1 MKLFEMSVAY
11 KLQSEN
17 FQVFYN
23 RETESFI
30 CSKDLCYDCDKEWYH
45 SINQCIFCGSEN
57 PFVWICSNCD
67 NKVALASSN
76 PNPCKCGQNTLYKSC
91 FNNRCPSRVD
101 KHLSKIILEGGN
113 SPQGIFQKRGQTRS
127 GFTLSQNFCKNCA
140 SEHNYIKTLEFKV
153 LKMNLKN
160 IEEDYK
166 EYISY
171 FDVIIFVNEDFTK
184 FITIKKNEFNKELN
198 EDIDLKKFF

>member
-1 MKLFEMSVAY
+1 M
-11 KLQSEN
+11 
-17 FQVFYN
+17 
-23 RETESFI
+23 
-30 CSKDLCYDCDKEWYH
+30 
-45 SINQCIFCGSEN
+45 
-57 PFVWICSNCD
+57 
-67 NKVALASSN
+67 
-76 PNPCKCGQNTLYKSC
+76 
-91 FNNRCPSRVD
+91 
-101 KHLSKIILEGGN
+101 EGGN

-140 SEHNYIKTLEFKV
+140 SEQNYIKTLEFKV